1 MNNAQLGCLDKEYH
15 ARLIEMLYDVSRQAH
30 IKTEYITTSAAN
42 WCTEAEMAWLQSFHM
57 DTLSKSGLVV
67 VNRRNSINA
76 MSAMVGALIR
86 NYIDARVIMT
96 HELID
101 MEPREITAIAVPN
114 FYLHSINAGSV
125 AKWEAPMILEWLWAR
140 YSAGKKNILFVE
152 NLASMRT
159 EYGTAIS
166 DFLHENYIILGG
178 TPS

>member
-1 MNNAQLGCLDKEYH
+1 MNNAPYGCLDPVYH
-15 ARLIEMLYDVSRQAH
+15 ARLIEMLYDVSRQARV
-30 IKTEYITTSAAN
+30 KEQYITTSASE
-42 WCTEAEMAWLQSFHM
+42 WCSPAELGWLQAFQM
-57 DTLSKSGLVV
+57 DNISKSGLVV
-67 VNRRNSINA
+67 VNRRNSINV
-76 MSAMVGALIR
+76 MSAMVGALVR
-86 NYIDARVIMT
+86 NYIDARVVMT

-140 YSAGKKNILFVE
+140 YSAGRKNILFVE
-152 NLASMRT
+152 NLASMRN

-166 DFLHENYIILGG
+166 DFLLENYVILGG